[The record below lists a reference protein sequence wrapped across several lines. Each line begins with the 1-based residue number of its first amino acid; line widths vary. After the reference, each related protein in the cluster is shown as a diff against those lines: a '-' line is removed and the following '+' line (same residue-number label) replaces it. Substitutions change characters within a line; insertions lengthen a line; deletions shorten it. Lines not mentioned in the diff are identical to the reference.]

1 MAGQFV
7 FLIKGWQLLDTIQKS
22 ELKKNL
28 ENILYKCNN
37 QSKSENRVKNA
48 RIFWKLGNL
57 KYENMSVILFR
68 SASASTDKR

>member
-48 RIFWKLGNL
+48 IIFWKLGL
-57 KYENMSVILFR
+57 KYENMIVILFR

>member
-48 RIFWKLGNL
+48 ESF
-57 KYENMSVILFR
+57 ES
-68 SASASTDKR
+68 

>member
-7 FLIKGWQLLDTIQKS
+7 FLIKGWQLLDNIQKS

-37 QSKSENRVKNA
+37 QSKSE
-48 RIFWKLGNL
+48 IG
-57 KYENMSVILFR
+57 
-68 SASASTDKR
+68 